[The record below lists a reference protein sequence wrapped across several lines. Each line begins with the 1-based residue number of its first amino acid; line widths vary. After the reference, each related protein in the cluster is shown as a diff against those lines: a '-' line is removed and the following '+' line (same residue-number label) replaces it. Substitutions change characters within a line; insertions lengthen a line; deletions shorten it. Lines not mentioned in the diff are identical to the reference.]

1 VSIKSFSPRI
11 LPRTE
16 KGRNLPR
23 TNTNQHE
30 LFVHILSF
38 YKSVSKVRGCVGLWV
53 ALVFV
58 FSSCTTLS
66 PVSSKREYPSV
77 FKTVENI
84 QPRWQVFANGIDY
97 FYGKISS
104 PSLEF
109 WALKIDLSSQEI
121 GIVVRGGMQ
130 SENQIV
136 STKVSSFARDNN
148 LLVGINAVPF
158 DIVSSKEGRPIQ
170 NVGIVVSG
178 GKLIAS
184 ANSNYDALVFYKD
197 GKAAIVNQ
205 SAIKSIENI
214 ENAVGG
220 FHQIL
225 RNGELTQRTHNGKA
239 RHPRS
244 AGGISQDGKYLYLAV
259 IDGRRAGS
267 VGATEEET
275 ALLLRSLGSW
285 EGINFDGGGSS
296 ALAMRFAD
304 GKVRAVNTPIHGG
317 IQGQERAVAGCIGVK
332 VKNVN

>member
-1 VSIKSFSPRI
+1 MKNNKFRI
-11 LPRTE
+11 C
-16 KGRNLPR
+16 KY
-23 TNTNQHE
+23 
-30 LFVHILSF
+30 LFCS
-38 YKSVSKVRGCVGLWV
+38 WV
-53 ALVFV
+53 VI
-58 FSSCTTLS
+58 FSSCTTIS
-66 PVSSKREYPSV
+66 PVSSKTESPPV
-77 FKTVENI
+77 FTTVENI
-84 QPRWQVFANGIDY
+84 QPQWQVFADGVDY
-97 FYGKISS
+97 CYGKISA
-104 PSLEF
+104 PLLEF
-109 WALKIDLSSQEI
+109 WAIKIDISSQKND
-121 GIVVRGGMQ
+121 IVVKGGAQ
-130 SENQIV
+130 IENQIL

-148 LLVGINAVPF
+148 LLAGINAVPF
-158 DIVSSKEGRPIQ
+158 DVVSSKEGRPIQ
-170 NVGIVVSG
+170 NAGIVVSG

-225 RNGELTQRTHNGKA
+225 RNGELTQRTHNRKA

-332 VKNVN
+332 QR